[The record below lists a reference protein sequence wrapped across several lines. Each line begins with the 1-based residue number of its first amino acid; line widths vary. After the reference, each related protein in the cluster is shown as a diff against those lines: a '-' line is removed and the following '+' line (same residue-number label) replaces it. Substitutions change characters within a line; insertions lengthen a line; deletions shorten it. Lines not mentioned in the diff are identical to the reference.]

1 MFSSMFDLRRAEIL
15 LNYSLLISMTISA
28 TFSGML
34 RNGTWPVGILTI
46 LSKAPIVLNDCW
58 YSGLTV
64 SSFSQNIY
72 VFGILMS
79 DSMKSG
85 FRSKLLRLWVLK
97 TCDQASSRAS
107 GDRSLKNN
115 GLASS
120 ERFKMPD

>member
-1 MFSSMFDLRRAEIL
+1 MISSIFELRLVEIQL
-15 LNYSLLISMTISA
+15 SYSLLTSMMISV

-34 RNGTWPVGILTI
+34 RNGTWPVGILTTF
-46 LSKAPIVLNDCW
+46 SKAPIVLNDCW

-64 SSFSQNIY
+64 SSFSQNMY

-107 GDRSLKNN
+107 GDRSLKNK

-120 ERFKMPD
+120 DRFKMPD